1 MLVVNTNNL
10 TFKVKL
16 IPRDQFK
23 KPESR
28 SENGEY
34 SPQTG
39 TPYGLFRA
47 PLLSP
52 SAHLPCSSPPWGS
65 LTAVDMTEGKI
76 RWQVPLGTMQN
87 FGGSHPPVPPGSIS
101 LGGPIVTAG
110 GLVFIAGT
118 IDPFLHAFDLAT
130 GDELWKGQLPA
141 GGHATPMTYQLHPGG
156 KQFLVIAAG
165 GHAKL
170 TEEPQ
175 SDALV
180 AFTLP

>member
-1 MLVVNTNNL
+1 
-10 TFKVKL
+10 
-16 IPRDQFK
+16 
-23 KPESR
+23 
-28 SENGEY
+28 
-34 SPQTG
+34 
-39 TPYGLFRA
+39 
-47 PLLSP
+47 
-52 SAHLPCSSPPWGS
+52 
-65 LTAVDMTEGKI
+65 
-76 RWQVPLGTMQN
+76 MQN

-118 IDPFLHAFDLAT
+118 IDPFLHAFNMVT
-130 GDELWKGQLPA
+130 GEELWTGQLP
-141 GGHATPMTYQLHPGG
+141 
-156 KQFLVIAAG
+156 AG